1 MEQRLTTSSFFP
13 EKGQIV
19 NILGFMGHT
28 FSVTVIQ
35 ACGSGM
41 KTAKEDLQM
50 NEHGCDAI

>member
-13 EKGQIV
+13 EKGQSV

-35 ACGSGM
+35 FCGSGM
-41 KTAKEDLQM
+41 KTAKEDL
-50 NEHGCDAI
+50 